1 MKHRRIN
8 VAKYIFL
15 TPFLA
20 VPDTGASVASVKL
33 DSMDTKHAAL
43 QKNVLP
49 LSNHPFSLIVY
60 IAAY

>member
-1 MKHRRIN
+1 MKHQRIN

-20 VPDTGASVASVKL
+20 APDTSASIASVKL
-33 DSMDTKHAAL
+33 DTKHAAL

-49 LSNHPFSLIVY
+49 LSNYPFSLIVY